1 MGRTITQRLR
11 TVLRPPDD
19 HAYEEAL
26 VELEI
31 GGMFATRVS
40 RFYLN
45 HCCRRIGGP
54 NGASSLCH
62 PTMASWCPRSRY
74 RRGHCLALRR
84 RDNLIGPRRTARNG
98 SACVA
103 VGCCCDGLMWPH
115 LGDTPRWL

>member
-74 RRGHCLALRR
+74 RRGHCLA
-84 RDNLIGPRRTARNG
+84 
-98 SACVA
+98 